1 MGSGS
6 VTVPHAGA
14 VHTAENPEA
23 QVRCPE
29 KGDGLLIVHDEAF
42 SKDPARFER
51 YLVCDAC
58 GARNV
63 MLMRASP
70 ETD

>member
-1 MGSGS
+1 MISETS
-6 VTVPHAGA
+6 KAWIHAGKIL
-14 VHTAENPEA
+14 AENPAA

-29 KGDGLLIVHDEAF
+29 KGDGFLAVHDEAF
-42 SKDPARFER
+42 PRDATRFER
-51 YLVCDAC
+51 YLVCDVC

-70 ETD
+70 GTE